1 MEICGFSGG
10 TESAPT
16 IPSGGTESAPT
27 IPSSGTQ
34 SAPTISSGGTQSART
49 IPSYFYALLYTK
61 SLPQFAAPEPCQI
74 QQRQIAIFV
83 TKSKY

>member
-10 TESAPT
+10 T
-16 IPSGGTESAPT
+16 
-27 IPSSGTQ
+27 Q
-34 SAPTISSGGTQSART
+34 SAPT